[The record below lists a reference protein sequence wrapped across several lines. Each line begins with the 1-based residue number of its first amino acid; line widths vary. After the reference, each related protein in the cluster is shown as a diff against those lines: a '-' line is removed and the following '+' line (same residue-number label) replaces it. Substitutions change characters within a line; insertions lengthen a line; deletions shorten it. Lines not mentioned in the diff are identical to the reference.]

1 LLLGLPDFE
10 ILFPGT
16 VGEASA
22 MLAEHGGGAKLLAGG
37 SDLLIAMKHKKKLP
51 RILINIKRIPG
62 LKKIHT
68 EADGTLVIGALATS
82 AEIAAAPD
90 VPGVSAALARAAEVL
105 GTTQIR
111 NIGTIGGNLG
121 NASPSA
127 EFAPPLL
134 CLDAVVA
141 CVGPDGERLIS
152 LDKFFLGPGRSALG
166 PAEVITEIRVPPRP
180 AAAADTYIKHS
191 LRRMDVAMASAAILL
206 AMDGGRAGTAR
217 IALGAVAPTPFRAQK
232 AEAVLSGHPVTEQ
245 MIAEAAEAAT
255 DESTPID
262 DIRGYAGYRRDVV
275 RDLVA
280 AGLRQVLAIA
290 AGENEKASA

>member
-10 ILFPGT
+10 ILFPAS

-22 MLAEHGGGAKLLAGG
+22 MLAEHGIEAKLLAGG

-51 RILINIKRIPG
+51 RVLINIKRIPG
-62 LKKIHT
+62 LKDIKT
-68 EADGTLVIGALATS
+68 DADGTLVIGALATS
-82 AEIAAAPD
+82 ADIAAAPD
-90 VPGVSAALARAAEVL
+90 VPEASSALRQAAEVL

-134 CLDAVVA
+134 CLDAGLTCA
-141 CVGPDGERLIS
+141 GPDGERFLP
-152 LDKFFLGPGRSALG
+152 LDQFFLGPGRSALG
-166 PAEVITEIRVPPRP
+166 PAEVITEIRVPPPP
-180 AAAADTYIKHS
+180 AGAADTYVKHS
-191 LRRMDVAMASAAILL
+191 LRRMDVAMASAAILA
-206 AMDGGRAGTAR
+206 AMDGERAATVR
-217 IALGAVAPTPFRAQK
+217 IALGAVAPTPFRALK

-245 MIAEAAEAAT
+245 LIAAAAEAAT

-262 DIRGYAGYRRDVV
+262 DIRGYAGYRRGVV

-280 AGLRQVLAIA
+280 AGLRQVLAA
-290 AGENEKASA
+290 AGGNEKASA